1 MEDLV
6 DKFIS
11 EQLLEDTVMAKILT
25 GGFKKPQYEQ
35 MYQDFIE
42 TFLTNIQRAKIPL
55 ATENKIVRLNNRDL
69 ITPAEAIAKH
79 HSVENKAIRS
89 IAFVQKDLKK
99 TKQANL
105 VEIQVPQNQ
114 KFLVQR
120 IEGKGKLLTSN
131 MSFDLLQKLV
141 DLYVKEDKAQKRSF
155 QKLFRKFIR
164 KKIKETVLD
173 KSQKNRMQKPF
184 NFKMKGKV
192 YSYLQEPMER
202 TYIKKAL
209 SKIEQEM
216 DLEIDQ
222 NSDDIFLS

>member
-1 MEDLV
+1 
-6 DKFIS
+6 
-11 EQLLEDTVMAKILT
+11 
-25 GGFKKPQYEQ
+25 
-35 MYQDFIE
+35 
-42 TFLTNIQRAKIPL
+42 
-55 ATENKIVRLNNRDL
+55 
-69 ITPAEAIAKH
+69 
-79 HSVENKAIRS
+79 
-89 IAFVQKDLKK
+89 
-99 TKQANL
+99 
-105 VEIQVPQNQ
+105 
-114 KFLVQR
+114 
-120 IEGKGKLLTSN
+120 

-209 SKIEQEM
+209 SKIE
-216 DLEIDQ
+216 
-222 NSDDIFLS
+222 